1 MGGDDAII
9 LEGAT
14 KRFGTHIALH
24 PTDLV
29 IPRGQAVLLVGANG
43 AGKSTLLRLVA
54 GLCRPS
60 AGRVKINGRDPQR
73 TPEVRVEIGLL
84 SHQTLLYDELTARE
98 NLRFFAQLYGL
109 DNPDERLDEVL
120 AAVGL
125 CFPSPVL
132 ATHERLDQ
140 RVGSFSRGMKQRLAI
155 ARAILH
161 CPSILLLDEP
171 FTGLDSSASAALHR
185 LVRRLRQEGRTCILV
200 THRLD
205 EADGLVDRLL
215 VIERGRWR
223 LDQVLPEDPDQL
235 RRLCAPYLDADL

>member
-1 MGGDDAII
+1 MGGDDAIV
-9 LEGAT
+9 LEGAA
-14 KRFGTHIALH
+14 KRFGTHTALH
-24 PTDLV
+24 PTGLA
-29 IPRGQAVLLVGANG
+29 IARGQAVLLVGANG

-60 AGRVKINGRDPQR
+60 EGRVRINGRDLQR
-73 TPEVRVEIGLL
+73 TPEARAEIGLL

-98 NLRFFAQLYGL
+98 NLCFFAQLYGL
-109 DNPDERLDEVL
+109 DNPNERLDAAL

-125 CFPSPVL
+125 N
-132 ATHERLDQ
+132 ERLDQ

-155 ARAILH
+155 ARTILH

-223 LDQVLPEDPDQL
+223 LDQVLTEDPDQL
-235 RRLCAPYLDADL
+235 RKICAPYLDADS

>member
-1 MGGDDAII
+1 MGGDAIV
-9 LEGAT
+9 LAGVA
-14 KRFGTHIALH
+14 KRFGTHLALH
-24 PTDLV
+24 PTDLI
-29 IPRGQAVLLVGANG
+29 IPRGQTVLLVGANG

-60 AGRVKINGRDPQR
+60 AGNVKINGRDPQR
-73 TPEVRVEIGLL
+73 TPEARAEIGLL
-84 SHQTLLYDELTARE
+84 SHQTLLYDQLTARE

-109 DNPDERLDEVL
+109 DNPDQRL
-120 AAVGL
+120 AAALATVGL
-125 CFPSPVL
+125 N
-132 ATHERLDQ
+132 ERLDQ

-161 CPSILLLDEP
+161 DPSILLLDEP
-171 FTGLDSSASAALHR
+171 FTGLDAKASAALHH

-215 VIERGRWR
+215 VIERGQWR
-223 LDQVLPEDPDQL
+223 LDQVLTEDPHQL
-235 RRLCAPYLDADL
+235 HTLCASYLDADS

>member
-1 MGGDDAII
+1 MSGDDAIV
-9 LEGAT
+9 LAGAA
-14 KRFGTHIALH
+14 KRFGPHTALH
-24 PTDLV
+24 PIDLV

-43 AGKSTLLRLVA
+43 AGKSTLLRMVA

-60 AGRVKINGRDPQR
+60 EGKVKINGRDPQR
-73 TPEVRVEIGLL
+73 IPEVRAEVGLL

-109 DNPDERLDEVL
+109 DNPDERLAAAL

-125 CFPSPVL
+125 N
-132 ATHERLDQ
+132 ERLDQ

-161 CPSILLLDEP
+161 RPSILLLDEP
-171 FTGLDSSASAALHR
+171 FTGLDASASAALHH
-185 LVRRLRQEGRTCILV
+185 LLRRFRQEGRTCILV

-215 VIERGRWR
+215 VIERGQRR
-223 LDQVLPEDPDQL
+223 LDQVLTEEPDQL
-235 RRLCAPYLDADL
+235 RRLCAPYLDADS

>member
-1 MGGDDAII
+1 MGGDDAIV
-9 LEGAT
+9 LEGAA
-14 KRFGTHIALH
+14 KRFGTHTALH
-24 PTDLV
+24 PTNLV
-29 IPRGQAVLLVGANG
+29 IPHGQAVLLVGTNG

-60 AGRVKINGRDPQR
+60 EGKVKINGCDPQR
-73 TPEVRVEIGLL
+73 TPEARAEIGLL

-109 DNPDERLDEVL
+109 DSPDERLAMAL

-125 CFPSPVL
+125 N
-132 ATHERLDQ
+132 ERLDQ

-161 CPSILLLDEP
+161 GPSILLLDEP
-171 FTGLDSSASAALHR
+171 FTGLDFSASAALHR
-185 LVRRLRQEGRTCILV
+185 LVCRLRQEGRTCILV

-205 EADGLVDRLL
+205 EAKGLVDRLL
-215 VIERGRWR
+215 VIERGQWR
-223 LDQVLPEDPDQL
+223 LDQVLTEDPDQL
-235 RRLCAPYLDADL
+235 RRICAPYLDAGS

>member
-1 MGGDDAII
+1 MGGDDAIV
-9 LEGAT
+9 LEGAA
-14 KRFGTHIALH
+14 KRFGTHTALH

-60 AGRVKINGRDPQR
+60 AGKVKINGCDPQR
-73 TPEVRVEIGLL
+73 TPEARAEIGLL

-109 DNPDERLDEVL
+109 DNPDERLDEAL

-215 VIERGRWR
+215 VIERGQWR
-223 LDQVLPEDPDQL
+223 LDQVLTEEPDQL
-235 RRLCAPYLDADL
+235 RRLCAPYIDADS

>member
-1 MGGDDAII
+1 MGGDDAIV
-9 LEGAT
+9 LEGAA
-14 KRFGTHIALH
+14 KRFGTHTALH

-60 AGRVKINGRDPQR
+60 EGKVKVNGRDPQR
-73 TPEVRVEIGLL
+73 IPEARAEIGLL

-98 NLRFFAQLYGL
+98 NLRFFAQLYEL
-109 DNPDERLDEVL
+109 ANPDERLDEAL

-185 LVRRLRQEGRTCILV
+185 LVLRLRQEGCTYILV

-215 VIERGRWR
+215 VVERGQSR
-223 LDQVLPEDPDQL
+223 LDQALTEGSNQL
-235 RRLCAPYLDADL
+235 RRLCTPYLDAGS

>member
-1 MGGDDAII
+1 MGGDDAIV
-9 LEGAT
+9 LEGAA
-14 KRFGTHIALH
+14 KRFGTHTALH
-24 PTDLV
+24 PTDLA
-29 IPRGQAVLLVGANG
+29 IAHGQAVLLVGANG

-60 AGRVKINGRDPQR
+60 EGRVRINGRDPQR
-73 TPEVRVEIGLL
+73 TPEARAEIGLL

-98 NLRFFAQLYGL
+98 NLSFFAQLYGL
-109 DNPDERLDEVL
+109 DNPDERLDEAL

-125 CFPSPVL
+125 N
-132 ATHERLDQ
+132 ERLDQ
-140 RVGSFSRGMKQRLAI
+140 RAGSFSRGMKQRLAI

-185 LVRRLRQEGRTCILV
+185 LVRRLRQERHTCILV

-223 LDQVLPEDPDQL
+223 LDQVLTEDPDQL
-235 RRLCAPYLDADL
+235 HKICAPYLDADS

>member
-1 MGGDDAII
+1 MGGDDAIV
-9 LEGAT
+9 LEGVA
-14 KRFGTHIALH
+14 KRFGTRTALH

-60 AGRVKINGRDPQR
+60 EGRVRINGRDPQR
-73 TPEVRVEIGLL
+73 TPEARAEIGLL

-109 DNPDERLDEVL
+109 DDPDKRI
-120 AAVGL
+120 AAALGTVGL
-125 CFPSPVL
+125 N
-132 ATHERLDQ
+132 ERLDQ

-155 ARAILH
+155 ARSILH

-171 FTGLDSSASAALHR
+171 FTGLDTGASAALHR
-185 LVRRLRQEGRTCILV
+185 LLHRLRQEGCTYILV
-200 THRLD
+200 AHRLD

-215 VIERGRWR
+215 VIERGQWR
-223 LDQVLPEDPDQL
+223 LDQALTDDLDQL
-235 RRLCAPYLDADL
+235 RRLCAPYLDANL